1 MKTTTILCTVLMFF
15 VLVIDAFKHNFSDSL
30 TALSA
35 MLAWLVVGLYEIRIK
50 RNDKFYD
57 R

>member
-15 VLVIDAFKHNFSDSL
+15 VLVIDVFKHNFSDSL